1 MARKFDEFGVAVIEM
16 RARTSDNWEKVIMDF
31 DLQNLYDIFGRCM
44 GKKMSFEMIE
54 ARFNEL
60 WESGEIV
67 TVDEFVKTWPLVPV
81 IEDFEISSY
90 EISGTEWSM
99 VIATVNGIKLCEYI
113 NDDNTV
119 ERVDSNIKLNM
130 QDEAE
135 EALGPD
141 WKDDIEQV
149 FNAMD
154 KYLEE
159 VQA

>member
-16 RARTSDNWEKVIMDF
+16 RARTSDNWDKEIEDF
-31 DLQNLYDIFGRCM
+31 DLQNCMDIFSRVENG
-44 GKKMSFEMIE
+44 MSPKLVE
-54 ARFNEL
+54 ARFDEL
-60 WESGEIV
+60 WNSGEIV
-67 TVDEFVKTWPLVPV
+67 TVDGFMKTWPLVPV

-90 EISGTEWSM
+90 EICGTEWTM
-99 VIATVNGIKLCEYI
+99 VIATVNGVKLCEYI

-119 ERVDSNIKLNM
+119 ERIDSNIKLNM

-141 WKDDIEQV
+141 WKNEIEQV
-149 FNAMD
+149 FDAMD

-159 VQA
+159 AQA